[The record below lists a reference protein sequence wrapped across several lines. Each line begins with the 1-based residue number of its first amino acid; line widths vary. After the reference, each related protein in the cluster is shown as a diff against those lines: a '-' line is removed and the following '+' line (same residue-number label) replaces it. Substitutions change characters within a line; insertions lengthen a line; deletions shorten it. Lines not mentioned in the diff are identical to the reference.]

1 MRKSKPILMLTAL
14 LFSFLCFPVKQT
26 FAATSMAEVPLT
38 VKQSFVVKNPVK
50 EMDFTGNYEFRALDQ
65 EAPMPENAKD
75 GIYTFSLNGEQAE
88 TTFWLRYP
96 HAGVYHY
103 QLFQTTKEK
112 GYYQYDQS
120 CYDIMVY
127 VKNGE
132 DGQLV
137 PQVIAKKDDG
147 KKYGDIQFQNFYQGE
162 SQKPLQT
169 EESNKP
175 GTSSKPVKT
184 GDTTNI
190 VLYLVIAIGALL
202 MIAVLIYRKKH
213 NHKKQ

>member
-1 MRKSKPILMLTAL
+1 MRKSKPILMLAAL

-38 VKQSFVVKNPVK
+38 VEQSFVVKNPAK

-75 GIYTFSLNGEQAE
+75 GIYSFSLNGEQAE
-88 TTFWLRYP
+88 TTFLLRYP

-103 QLFQTTKEK
+103 QLLQTTKEK
-112 GYYQYDQS
+112 EHYQYDRS

-132 DGQLV
+132 DGQLI
-137 PQVIAKKDDG
+137 PQVIAKQEDG
-147 KKYGDIQFQNFYQGE
+147 KKYGDLQFQNSYQGE
-162 SQKPLQT
+162 PQKPLQP
-169 EESNKP
+169 EKPNKP

-184 GDTTNI
+184 GDTTNMMA
-190 VLYLVIAIGALL
+190 YFVIAIGALL
-202 MIAVLIYRKKH
+202 MIGVLIYRKNH
-213 NHKKQ
+213 NHKTQ